1 MAPGYYSSGYLD
13 SHGLLDSDSF
23 SCSPAI
29 LPASQSYWWP
39 SYSSDYN
46 LINSPDNSHK
56 QKVPPKG
63 KKLRF
68 SKKT

>member
-13 SHGLLDSDSF
+13 SHGLLDSGFS

-29 LPASQSYWWP
+29 LPTSQSYWLP
-39 SYSSDYN
+39 SYSSDSN
-46 LINSPDNSHK
+46 LVNSQDNSHK

-63 KKLRF
+63 K
-68 SKKT
+68 